1 MGFIFMKPKVRCH
14 KVRKSAE
21 SQAALDRLNSFLEG
35 ALDEPVR
42 FLVRF
47 WGDQRTVIT
56 YAELRRIITDEDVPQ
71 DIMDDWFHDY
81 STLLSERI
89 TPMWRDAM
97 ITGYRSNPAF
107 EGTGFQ
113 FNSSEENVRCWM
125 ADRSAELVTNCCRE
139 QQKAIRYLVAES
151 ISHQM
156 APAELA
162 RYIRPTIGLTERQ
175 AAANLKY
182 YENMK
187 SQLSENHPRMK
198 PESIENR
205 AREAAARYAERQQR
219 YRAETIART
228 ELATAYHQGNDE
240 AVRQAMA
247 QNLMPPMKKVWSTS
261 GDDKV
266 CPACSALEGM
276 EIGMDDGFQF
286 TSGRRTMEVE
296 LPPAHPRCACA
307 VMYVEEK
314 QQETS
319 EAENTGNVES
329 YQEEQPNFYDNS
341 DSGMA
346 AISDEIEWPPK
357 GTKLNR
363 EEYKE
368 LMEYSREKGV
378 ELSGFK
384 HFDGDIQTVKE
395 LLDDAASVSK
405 LYPDILMGKKRL
417 TIALDDTMNST
428 DFAITRGHIISINAN
443 AFRDT
448 KRLTEEYDKLMRSG
462 WFVTGTD
469 YHSIIKHEIGHVVSN
484 LYGIDGLKVAMKIT
498 GLGPKETM
506 QYIKEH
512 LSEYAGEFKDGS
524 EIISEVFSNVFGNGK
539 TFEFSLRFIEECVNM
554 K

>member
-1 MGFIFMKPKVRCH
+1 MGFIFMKPKGRH
-14 KVRKSAE
+14 YKVRKSAE
-21 SQAALDRLNSFLEG
+21 SQAVLDRLRGFLEG

-47 WGDQRTVIT
+47 WGDQRTVLT

-97 ITGYRSNPAF
+97 VAGYRSNPAF

-113 FNSSEENVRCWM
+113 FNSSEENVRRWM

-139 QQKAIRYLVAES
+139 QREAIRYLVAES
-151 ISHQM
+151 VNHQM

-182 YENMK
+182 YDNMK
-187 SQLSENHPRMK
+187 AQLSEDHPRMK
-198 PESIENR
+198 PEAIERR
-205 AREAAARYAERQQR
+205 AREASARYAERQQR

-247 QNLMPPMKKVWSTS
+247 QDKMPQMKKVWSTS

-276 EIGMDDGFQF
+276 EIGMDGDFSF

-314 QQETS
+314 HQESS
-319 EAENTGNVES
+319 EEQHTDNFES
-329 YQEEQPNFYDNS
+329 YQE
-341 DSGMA
+341 
-346 AISDEIEWPPK
+346 
-357 GTKLNR
+357 
-363 EEYKE
+363 
-368 LMEYSREKGV
+368 
-378 ELSGFK
+378 
-384 HFDGDIQTVKE
+384 DGDNQQLEELDYYRHRYQESEGIYETYNNGSNDVIKPRNIKKNMQKSDVGREMLEYLEENNIPVK
-395 LLDDAASVSK
+395 L
-405 LYPDILMGKKRL
+405 
-417 TIALDDTMNST
+417 
-428 DFAITRGHIISINAN
+428 
-443 AFRDT
+443 
-448 KRLTEEYDKLMRSG
+448 
-462 WFVTGTD
+462 
-469 YHSIIKHEIGHVVSN
+469 
-484 LYGIDGLKVAMKIT
+484 LYGIDNPNDVYGYYDPVDDFIRIFVDKTVTIEKTA
-498 GLGPKETM
+498 
-506 QYIKEH
+506 
-512 LSEYAGEFKDGS
+512 
-524 EIISEVFSNVFGNGK
+524 EIIIHEAAHRKYDIGDDQWSEAVCIAQEVKHRVRRNTLTSQEK
-539 TFEFSLRFIEECVNM
+539 RSIIKLSKELYPEFPWRRV
-554 K
+554 

>member
-1 MGFIFMKPKVRCH
+1 MGFIFMKPKARCH

-89 TPMWRDAM
+89 TPMWWDAM

-113 FNSSEENVRCWM
+113 FNSSEENVRRWM

-139 QQKAIRYLVAES
+139 QQEAIRYLVAES

-175 AAANLKY
+175 AAANLRY

-187 SQLSENHPRMK
+187 SQLSENHPRVK

-228 ELATAYHQGNDE
+228 ELVTAYHQGNDE

-247 QNLMPPMKKVWSTS
+247 QNLMPPMKKIWSTS

-276 EIGMDDGFQF
+276 EIGMDDGFKF

-319 EAENTGNVES
+319 EAEQTQSSSYNVNPEGENVANNEDSGIMDTRRVDTGGHRN
-329 YQEEQPNFYDNS
+329 EQPLDEKQVNKCIDYVRSLGFEHDIAYSNYSNTAFVGSMEGEKYCRLVIGTDVLPGINPKLANEKIS
-341 DSGMA
+341 WRGALAHEIVGHYEAWDKGFTHPIEAIEEAQASIRA
-346 AISDEIEWPPK
+346 ARFAP
-357 GTKLNR
+357 
-363 EEYKE
+363 
-368 LMEYSREKGV
+368 
-378 ELSGFK
+378 ELSK
-384 HFDGDIQTVKE
+384 SERYD
-395 LLDDAASVSK
+395 LL
-405 LYPDILMGKKRL
+405 R
-417 TIALDDTMNST
+417 
-428 DFAITRGHIISINAN
+428 
-443 AFRDT
+443 
-448 KRLTEEYDKLMRSG
+448 
-462 WFVTGTD
+462 
-469 YHSIIKHEIGHVVSN
+469 
-484 LYGIDGLKVAMKIT
+484 DGLTRLKNAGIRLSDVRAEM
-498 GLGPKETM
+498 
-506 QYIKEH
+506 YISK
-512 LSEYAGEFKDGS
+512 
-524 EIISEVFSNVFGNGK
+524 
-539 TFEFSLRFIEECVNM
+539 R
-554 K
+554 